1 MNDKEAQGYM
11 GEENRTLTTE
21 YQRPVIKVNTS
32 DGGPMEIPQYAIDV
46 MAEFFLEQ
54 IQEEYMREH
63 NTIE

>member
-1 MNDKEAQGYM
+1 M

-21 YQRPVIKVNTS
+21 YPRTVITVNTS
-32 DGGPMEIPQYAIDV
+32 DGGPMEIPQYAIDI

-54 IQEEYMREH
+54 MQEEYMREH

>member
-1 MNDKEAQGYM
+1 M

-21 YQRPVIKVNTS
+21 YPRTVITVNTS

-54 IQEEYMREH
+54 MQEEYMREH
-63 NTIE
+63 STTE